1 MHIVEAARRWKKIR
15 RRAWKNDYIENT
27 GDYWRY
33 CIPKPDRPTEYV
45 EIKFYD
51 VILSSNDW
59 EEYVEPG
66 KLSAVEQI
74 QAEAKYQQARET
86 GDFFG
91 TYVASE
97 NPNVVRF
104 TATDL
109 KIEKPESKQSAWKKF
124 SEEKPMATKGLVFD
138 LSTSI
143 LVRSYT
149 GGGHRAEIAT
159 YFEGALTIGCH
170 LLDQSQY
177 EWAYIPE

>member
-1 MHIVEAARRWKKIR
+1 MHIVEAARKYKKIR
-15 RRAWKNDYIENT
+15 RKSWDRDSHLDVYEVPCKLSAREMTY
-27 GDYWRY
+27 GD
-33 CIPKPDRPTEYV
+33 
-45 EIKFYD
+45 
-51 VILSSNDW
+51 DW
-59 EEYVEPG
+59 EEYVEPE

-74 QAEAKYQQARET
+74 QAEAKYRQARET

-91 TYVASE
+91 TYIDS
-97 NPNVVRF
+97 N
-104 TATDL
+104 
-109 KIEKPESKQSAWKKF
+109 KPASAWKKF

-177 EWAYIPE
+177 EWCYIPE